1 MKSLQGVVVSPG
13 IAIGRAYVYQPGVP
27 VAVLLKVD
35 DVEQEITRFRHALE
49 VAKAQIESIQSRAIA
64 EVGEE
69 TAAIFAAHAMFLEDP
84 ELLGQIT
91 GRIEADGIN
100 AEFAVQETIDSYAA
114 IFAAMEDEYMC
125 ARGADIEDVG
135 QRLLRVL
142 MGKEEVPLSELRSP
156 VIVIAHDLTPSDTAR
171 MNKEMVLGFAT
182 ETGGKTSHTAIMARI
197 LGIPAV
203 VALGQLLDEVQ
214 TGNTIIVDGGEG
226 LLVVGP
232 DDGTI
237 SEYQSRRGEDQKHQ
251 DALRKDAQL
260 RAVTADGHAF
270 DVAANIGDV
279 ESARSAVDFGAEGVG
294 LLRTEFLYL
303 NRTTLPDE
311 EEQYQAYVAIAEAMG
326 GRPIVIRTLDIG
338 GDKQLPYLDIGEEQ
352 NPFLGWRAI
361 RYCLDHPELFK
372 TQLRAILRAGALYNL
387 RMMFPM
393 IATLDETRRAK
404 RMVEEAKDELRSGG
418 YSYDPDIEVGIM
430 IEIPAAA
437 LAADALAREVDF
449 FSIGTND
456 LIQYTMACDRGN
468 ERVGYLYEPL
478 HPTILRLIQQVIAAA
493 HRHGKYVGMCGEMA
507 GDPEAIP
514 LLLGMSIDLLSM
526 NPAAIPRAKQVI
538 REIRIDEALT
548 LADEAVRCCSAEEVR
563 ALVAEFMVA
572 VGGSVWNSVAPES
585 TMSPGQREK

>member
-1 MKSLQGVVVSPG
+1 MMKSLQGVVVSPG
-13 IAIGRAYVYQPGVP
+13 IAIGQAYVYEPEVP

-35 DVEQEITRFRHALE
+35 DVEQEMTRFHQALE
-49 VAKAQIESIQSRAIA
+49 VAKAQIESVQSEAVA

-69 TAAIFAAHAMFLEDP
+69 TAAIFTAHAMFLEDP

-100 AEFAVQETIDSYAA
+100 AEFAVQETIESYAA
-114 IFAAMEDEYMC
+114 VFASMEDEYMR
-125 ARGADIEDVG
+125 ARGADIKDVG

-142 MGKEEVPLSELRSP
+142 MGKAEVPLSELSSP

-171 MNKEMVLGFAT
+171 MNKAMVLGFAT
-182 ETGGKTSHTAIMARI
+182 ETGGRTSHTAIMARI

-203 VALGQLLDEVQ
+203 VALGQLLDDVQ
-214 TGNTIIVDGGEG
+214 AGDIVIVDGGEG
-226 LLVVGP
+226 LLVVDP

-237 SEYQSRRGEDQKHQ
+237 SEYQSRRGEDRKRQ

-279 ESARSAVDFGAEGVG
+279 ESARSAVEFGAEGVG

-311 EEQYQAYVAIAEAMG
+311 EEQYRAYVAIAEAMED
-326 GRPIVIRTLDIG
+326 RPIVIRTLDIG

-361 RYCLDHPELFK
+361 RYCLDRPELFK
-372 TQLRAILRAGALYNL
+372 TQLRAILRAGAHHNL

-393 IATLDETRRAK
+393 IATLDEVRRAK
-404 RMVEEAKDELRSGG
+404 RMVEEAKEELRSGG
-418 YSYDPDIEVGIM
+418 HSYDPDLGVGIM

-478 HPTILRLIQQVIAAA
+478 HPTILCLIQKVIAGA
-493 HRHGKYVGMCGEMA
+493 HRHGRYVGMCGEMA

-526 NPAAIPRAKQVI
+526 NPAAIPQAKQII
-538 REIRIDEALT
+538 REIRIDEART
-548 LADEAVRCCSAEEVR
+548 LADEALGCCDAEEVS
-563 ALVAEFMVA
+563 ALVAEFMCA
-572 VGGSVWNSVAPES
+572 ARSRA
-585 TMSPGQREK
+585 